1 VFLRSVALLDEL
13 GVDVGE
19 NSTGS
24 DGDLAQELVQLLV
37 VSDSELNVSGD
48 DSHLLALL
56 SGVSGEF
63 QDLSDHVLQ
72 HGGEVHGSA
81 RTDSAGVSAVLQE
94 SSNSANRELKT
105 SLGTLRAG
113 SSFLSSFAAT
123 SFSFSRHY

>member
-37 VSDSELNVSGD
+37 VSDSQLNVSGD

-72 HGGEVHGSA
+72 HGGEVNGSA

-94 SSNSANRELKT
+94 SSNSANRELET
-105 SLGTLRAG
+105 SLGALRAG